1 MQTRSLHRG
10 FTLIELI
17 IAIIIISVAV
27 AGVLAAY
34 ITSVK
39 GSGDALVSKQ
49 LVAIAEEMMEEIL
62 LKPYDVSG
70 APPGNAV
77 TNCGAAA
84 SRAAFD
90 DVRDYAGYQTNGIC
104 DIDGN
109 AITGLGGYRVA
120 VAVDSSF
127 ALSGIANTLRVTV
140 TASTGGQSITLD
152 GFRTNYASFPAP

>member
-1 MQTRSLHRG
+1 MRTRSRHRG

-17 IAIIIISVAV
+17 VAIIIISVAV

-34 ITSVK
+34 VTSVK

-62 LKPYDVSG
+62 LKPYKVVG
-70 APPGNAV
+70 TAPSNSP
-77 TNCGAAA
+77 TSCGSTA
-84 SRAAFD
+84 SRAFFD

-109 AITGLGGYRVA
+109 AIAGLGGYRVA
-120 VAVDSSF
+120 VVIDPAF
-127 ALSGIANTLRVTV
+127 TLGGIANTLHVTV
-140 TASTGGQSITLD
+140 TASTNGQSITLD
-152 GFRTNYASFPAP
+152 GFRTYYAQFDPP